1 MSSYNSDKT
10 GSGHFLILAGETQK
24 KPVRNDALPDAD
36 RPGPVALP
44 VRRDRAGHSGAR
56 SEKEK
61 ENREER
67 VARIEKEA
75 YEKGFEQGRRD
86 GFALEEKQ
94 LEENGKQFK
103 QLFNELDGL
112 KTKICSETEG
122 QLLNLSIAIAK
133 KIIREEVRIQPKI
146 IQQTVRAALNFLV
159 DKNQIRILINPEDME
174 EVRKL
179 LPDIA
184 AVTKGGQF
192 QVVEDQAIGRGGCFM
207 ETSFGAVNATLED
220 QIGMIEK
227 VIEECFKAYEGKG

>member
-1 MSSYNSDKT
+1 MSSYKSNKA
-10 GSGHFLILAGETQK
+10 GSGHFLIVAGETEK
-24 KPVRNDALPDAD
+24 KPVRNDALPGPD
-36 RPGPVALP
+36 RPGPVVLP
-44 VRRDRAGHSGAR
+44 VRRDRAGHCGANP
-56 SEKEK
+56 EKESQ
-61 ENREER
+61 EER

-86 GFALEEKQ
+86 GLALEEKQ

-112 KTKICSETEG
+112 KTKICSETEE

-159 DKNQIRILINPEDME
+159 DKNQIRILINPQDME

-207 ETSFGAVNATLED
+207 ETGFGAINATLED
-220 QIGMIEK
+220 QIGVIEK